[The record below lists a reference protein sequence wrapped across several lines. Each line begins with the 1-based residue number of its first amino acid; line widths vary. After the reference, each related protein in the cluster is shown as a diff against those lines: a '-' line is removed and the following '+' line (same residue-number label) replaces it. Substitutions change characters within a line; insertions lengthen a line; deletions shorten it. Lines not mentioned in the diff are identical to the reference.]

1 MDIYK
6 KHKIV
11 SKAFRMICKY
21 LRDNP
26 PTEAP
31 YDDMSLLMCMVDTE
45 SDPEGERYMNYF
57 LHKAQDDFDA
67 EV

>member
-11 SKAFRMICKY
+11 SKAFRMVCKY

-31 YDDMSLLMCMVDTE
+31 FDNMDLMMCLVDGA
-45 SDPEGERYMNYF
+45 SDPEGERYMIYF